1 MATDNE
7 QHQRKKR
14 KEIKTDE
21 RMLMFHMLLV
31 ESKDGKP
38 KRGSF
43 VEMARIFDVDR
54 RVVAS
59 LWNNVYPKLEA
70 HIAIHG
76 PQSQIPFCLESKH
89 FHNGAHNKRKRP
101 QKWDRKEMKA
111 AARTIPL
118 SNRKTF
124 HLMAW

>member
-21 RMLMFHMLLV
+21 RMLMFHMLLF

-43 VEMARIFDVDR
+43 VEMARLFDVDR

-59 LWNNVYPKLEA
+59 LWNNVYPQLEA
-70 HIAIHG
+70 YIAIHG
-76 PQSQIPFCLESKH
+76 PESQIPFCLESKH
-89 FHNGAHNKRKRP
+89 FHNGAHDKRKRP
-101 QKWDRKEMKA
+101 PKWDRKEMKA
-111 AARTIPL
+111 AA
-118 SNRKTF
+118 
-124 HLMAW
+124 